1 MGRTVRDNR
10 PNLKPVTKV
19 ELSEEHVGIRIFV
32 VVLLIAVAAAAFAY
46 SLYSCS
52 RVESGWTQIK
62 VDSASGASC
71 GDELVFMY
79 ELGAGNMSATA
90 ENKALSLLYS
100 EAAVQAYKIFN
111 ADISF
116 DGVTN
121 VYDLNQHP
129 NEIMEV
135 DEVLYNAFALLESY
149 GNRNIYMSPIYMRYD
164 DMFFC
169 NDDVETVD
177 YDPYVNSDVAQEYQD
192 IARFASDE
200 EQINVKLLGDNK
212 VCLYVSEEYLEYASE
227 NGITSFIDFFWMKN
241 AFIVDYIADLL
252 MEKGYTHGAIS
263 SYDGFSR
270 NMDNR
275 DADVIR
281 YSVNIFDRAGMD
293 INTAA
298 VMQYSGACGF
308 VNFRDYMITE
318 LDCWHYYEYADG
330 ETRSSYLDIKDGK
343 CRSAVPSLTSY
354 SKDRG
359 CAEIMLAVS
368 PLYIADTL
376 DADALLSLGSDG
388 IFSVYCDNFNI
399 FYNDESLILSEIYE
413 INGIKYKPNYMSQTS
428 Q

>member
-62 VDSASGASC
+62 VDSALGASC

-164 DMFFC
+164 DMFFAMMMWR
-169 NDDVETVD
+169 
-177 YDPYVNSDVAQEYQD
+177 PW
-192 IARFASDE
+192 I
-200 EQINVKLLGDNK
+200 
-212 VCLYVSEEYLEYASE
+212 
-227 NGITSFIDFFWMKN
+227 M
-241 AFIVDYIADLL
+241 
-252 MEKGYTHGAIS
+252 TH
-263 SYDGFSR
+263 
-270 NMDNR
+270 M
-275 DADVIR
+275 
-281 YSVNIFDRAGMD
+281 
-293 INTAA
+293 
-298 VMQYSGACGF
+298 
-308 VNFRDYMITE
+308 
-318 LDCWHYYEYADG
+318 
-330 ETRSSYLDIKDGK
+330 
-343 CRSAVPSLTSY
+343 
-354 SKDRG
+354 
-359 CAEIMLAVS
+359 
-368 PLYIADTL
+368 
-376 DADALLSLGSDG
+376 
-388 IFSVYCDNFNI
+388 
-399 FYNDESLILSEIYE
+399 
-413 INGIKYKPNYMSQTS
+413 
-428 Q
+428 